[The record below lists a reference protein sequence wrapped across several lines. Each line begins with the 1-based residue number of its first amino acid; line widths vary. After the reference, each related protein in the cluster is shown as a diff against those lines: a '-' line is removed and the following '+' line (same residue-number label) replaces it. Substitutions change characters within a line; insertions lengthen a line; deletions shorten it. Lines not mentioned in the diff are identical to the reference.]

1 MEKGLSQYLWLWEMD
16 WGQYLEEELS
26 PNTISLFLKL
36 ILWHLSYLP
45 KTGSSGTLHVSEYMG
60 LNNTFR
66 DNFI

>member
-1 MEKGLSQYLWLWEMD
+1 MD

-26 PNTISLFLKL
+26 PNTISRFLKI
-36 ILWHLSYLP
+36 ILWHHLYLP
-45 KTGSSGTLHVSEYMG
+45 KTGSSETLNASEYMG